1 MPVTYRFGLH
11 RGARPWPRL
20 ESDNGIVRLVG
31 LDKVSGGVADFADPG
46 SEQDALAEYLAAV
59 YPTTSPFNQPETEPA
74 QDTRIQNLSV
84 RNDTVIAP

>member
-46 SEQDALAEYLAAV
+46 SEQDALAEYLEAMF
-59 YPTTSPFNQPETEPA
+59 PTTSPYNEAETDPA
-74 QDTRIQNLSV
+74 DDLRIQNLSV
-84 RNDTVIAP
+84 RSDTVIP